1 MTEFSGEQ
9 HRWWVDR
16 WLQLLDSYRFK
27 KRLERARN
35 YAREGNVLS
44 LQFEGY
50 QLHAL
55 VQGRDPLP
63 YQVVLHIDPFSDE
76 DWHYIV
82 ATLAEKAI
90 YSAQLLTGALPESI
104 EKVFIQNGLNLFP
117 FSLGDVH
124 SRCSCPDKANP
135 CKHIGAVYYQLA
147 DQFREDPFVIFRLR
161 GRSREQLL
169 AQLKV
174 YRRLA
179 PEQLTAFTGA
189 IAQDWAALSSDHK
202 DVTATDSLTA
212 STEAATPLPT
222 KAESSPADWQP
233 QMEQFWDYSHSLP
246 EDLVVIAP
254 VDNPLRTME
263 RFGDLPLSYELA
275 NDIKQ
280 AMIQLYPAVSQAALM
295 QVMGNN

>member
-1 MTEFSGEQ
+1 MTESQGEQ

-44 LQFEGY
+44 LQFEGF
-50 QLHAL
+50 QLQAI
-55 VQGRDPLP
+55 VQGSDPQP
-63 YQVVLHIDPFSDE
+63 YRVELHLDPFSDE
-76 DWHYIV
+76 DWHYVV
-82 ATLAEKAI
+82 ATLAEKAL

-161 GRSREQLL
+161 GRSRDQLL
-169 AQLKV
+169 AQLKY
-174 YRRLA
+174 YRRLS
-179 PEQLTAFTGA
+179 PEQLTEFTEATAQIPATQSSNQTSIALTAEELSPQA
-189 IAQDWAALSSDHK
+189 IAKLSSED
-202 DVTATDSLTA
+202 
-212 STEAATPLPT
+212 LPT
-222 KAESSPADWQP
+222 RMEDFWRYEQNLPA
-233 QMEQFWDYSHSLP
+233 
-246 EDLVVIAP
+246 DLVVLTPA
-254 VDNPLRTME
+254 DNPLKVVE
-263 RFGDLPLSYELA
+263 RLGDPPLSYELA
-275 NDIKQ
+275 KEIKQ
-280 AMIQLYPAVSQAALM
+280 AIAQIYPAVSQAALI
-295 QVMGNN
+295 QVMGRE

>member
-1 MTEFSGEQ
+1 MTESQGEH

-44 LQFEGY
+44 LQFEGF
-50 QLHAL
+50 QLQSL
-55 VQGRDPLP
+55 VQGSDPQP
-63 YQVVLHIDPFSDE
+63 YQVELHLDSFSEE
-76 DWHYIV
+76 DWHYVV
-82 ATLAEKAI
+82 ATLAEKAL

-104 EKVFIQNGLNLFP
+104 ENVFIQNGLNLFP

-169 AQLKV
+169 AQLKR
-174 YRRLA
+174 YRRLS
-179 PEQLTAFTGA
+179 PDQLAEFTGA
-189 IAQDWAALSSDHK
+189 IAIQDFVKPTESATSSLSGD
-202 DVTATDSLTA
+202 
-212 STEAATPLPT
+212 P
-222 KAESSPADWQP
+222 SPAIPRHSPLIPGEP
-233 QMEQFWDYSHSLP
+233 QTLGAHFWDYNQSLP
-246 EDLVVIAP
+246 EDLVVITP
-254 VDNPLRTME
+254 TDNPLKNIDRL
-263 RFGDLPLSYELA
+263 GDIPLSYELA
-275 NDIKQ
+275 KEIKQ
-280 AMIQLYPAVSQAALM
+280 AIAQIYPATSQAALT
-295 QVMGNN
+295 QIMGP

>member
-1 MTEFSGEQ
+1 MTESQGEQ

-44 LQFEGY
+44 LQFEAF
-50 QLHAL
+50 QLQAL
-55 VQGRDPLP
+55 VQGSDPQP
-63 YQVVLHIDPFSDE
+63 YQVALHLDPFSDE
-76 DWHYIV
+76 DWHYV
-82 ATLAEKAI
+82 AATLAAKAI

-135 CKHIGAVYYQLA
+135 CKHVGAVYYQLA

-169 AQLKV
+169 AQLKA
-174 YRRLA
+174 YRRLS
-179 PEQLTAFTGA
+179 PDQLSTFTEA
-189 IAQDWAALSSDHK
+189 IAAQDFLRPTASATALSPEDQALSVPQPPLSQ
-202 DVTATDSLTA
+202 DVQPTL
-212 STEAATPLPT
+212 AA
-222 KAESSPADWQP
+222 
-233 QMEQFWDYSHSLP
+233 QFWDYDQSLP
-246 EDLVVIAP
+246 EDLVVITP
-254 VDNPLRTME
+254 TDNPVKQVDRL
-263 RFGDLPLSYELA
+263 GDPPLSYELA
-275 NDIKQ
+275 KDIKQ
-280 AMIQLYPAVSQAALM
+280 AIAQIYPAVSQAALV
-295 QVMGNN
+295 QVMGGY